1 MSEFEKALELSG
13 KKLFINGVYKG
24 VIKWLI
30 YIKN

>member
-24 VIKWLI
+24 VIK
-30 YIKN
+30 